1 MILDGRD
8 HALKEALKQEIHASL
23 LVLIHSPN
31 AEETL
36 SELMA
41 RFAEKVAAQHCY
53 LISFDVSNAET
64 KLVAQHGLPD
74 PQASDV
80 FQQYLPTL
88 EKVVAKA
95 AYYSI
100 SDDDS
105 ELVFPLMQQNHLAGG
120 LVVAWDNDTKAS
132 GSSNEQILGAITS
145 VCPTLAAILGN
156 LALAQVQRRHDL
168 YEERA
173 AISRELHDSLAQ
185 SLTYLKIQATRLQAA
200 LHEAE
205 NTQKAADVLDELKKN
220 LNSAYRQLR
229 ELMTTFRLTMH
240 GKSFKI
246 AVRDSIDEFNRYNN
260 IAFDLNDNCPPD
272 LLSVDEEMQILQI
285 IRESLYNIVRHSQ
298 AQHASVSLIYDEPEL
313 IIQIQDDGVG
323 FDLEAEHARHH
334 GLIIMQERAFSLNG
348 QLKLSGAPGQGTVIR
363 ITFEPKL
370 KT

>member
-1 MILDGRD
+1 MELGSESNLQSDLQQ
-8 HALKEALKQEIHASL
+8 AIHQSL
-23 LVLIHSPN
+23 LALIHSPN

-41 RFAEKVAAQHCY
+41 RFAERLKAQHCY

-64 KLVAQHGLPD
+64 KLVAQYGLLD
-74 PQASDV
+74 SQTTDA
-80 FQQYLPTL
+80 FQQYMPTL
-88 EKVVAKA
+88 EKVVDKA
-95 AYYSI
+95 AYYSVNQ
-100 SDDDS
+100 DDS
-105 ELVFPLMQQNHLAGG
+105 ELVFPLMQSNHLAGG
-120 LVVAWDNDTKAS
+120 LVVAWPQNEAAVKSPDETTLKA
-132 GSSNEQILGAITS
+132 LTS
-145 VCPTLAAILGN
+145 VCPTLATILSN

-200 LHEAE
+200 LGEAE

-285 IRESLYNIVRHSQ
+285 VRESLYNIVRHSQ
-298 AQHASVSLIYDEPEL
+298 AQHASVSLIYSEPEL

-323 FDLEAEHARHH
+323 FDLEAEHQRHH

-348 QLKLSGAPGQGTVIR
+348 QLKLSGAPGQGTLIR

-370 KT
+370 MI